1 MKTLLTVA
9 GGVVALF
16 LTIAMFGTA
25 GWDRPPLVTSQ
36 NGYRGTAMAQVE
48 TRADAIAVKAE
59 NKAPEAA
66 APAEPG
72 DDLAGKTYEN
82 VKVLQNLTTNEFNRL
97 MVSMTEWV
105 SPEQGCTYCH
115 NTENMADDSLYQKR
129 VARRMLQ
136 MTQHINA
143 TWKEKHVQEAGV
155 TCYTCHRGQP
165 VPANI
170 WFTDP
175 GPQARSGF
183 IPRNNGQNL
192 AKESVGLS
200 SLPYDTLTE
209 FLAKKDIDNNV
220 IRVNAST
227 ALPEGKGKPIQD
239 AEKTYALMMHMS
251 QGLGVNCTYCH
262 NTRAISNWGEST
274 PQRVSAWHGI
284 RMVRDLNGD
293 YMEPLQSTFPRNRL
307 GALGDVPK
315 INCTTCHNG
324 VNKPLGGAH
333 VIEGYPSLAKSTEV
347 AATDGTRPAPDGS
360 AAPPAPAPA
369 SPAAPAPAS
378 PAPAP
383 PPPAPEAPAARP

>member
-1 MKTLLTVA
+1 MKTVLGIAGAVA
-9 GGVVALF
+9 ALF

-25 GWDRPPLVTSQ
+25 GWTRPPLAVSQ
-36 NGYRGTAMAQVE
+36 NGFRGTGMDQVE
-48 TRADAIAVKAE
+48 SRADAIEVKAE
-59 NKAPEAA
+59 NAAPAPA
-66 APAEPG
+66 DPAEPG
-72 DDLAGKTYEN
+72 GDLAGKTYEN

-136 MTQHINA
+136 MTQHIN
-143 TWKEKHVQEAGV
+143 TEWKQNHVQGAGV

-175 GPQARSGF
+175 GPNATSGF

-192 AKESVGLS
+192 AKASVGLA

-209 FLAKKDIDNNV
+209 FLGQKEIDNNV
-220 IRVNAST
+220 IRVNATT
-227 ALPEGKGKPIQD
+227 ALPTGKGKPIQA
-239 AEKTYALMMHMS
+239 AEKTYGLMMHMS

-262 NTRAISNWGEST
+262 NTRAISNWSEST

-284 RMVRDLNGD
+284 RMVRDLNGN
-293 YMEPLQSTFPRNRL
+293 YLEPLLSTFPRNRL
-307 GALGDVPK
+307 GVLGDVPK
-315 INCTTCHNG
+315 VNCTTCHNG
-324 VNKPLGGAH
+324 VNKPLNGAH
-333 VIEGYPSLAKSTEV
+333 VVDAYPELARPVV
-347 AATDGTRPAPDGS
+347 AEAPTDA
-360 AAPPAPAPA
+360 AAPPPAPA
-369 SPAAPAPAS
+369 SPMPAS
-378 PAPAP
+378 P
-383 PPPAPEAPAARP
+383 PPASPVPATPPDAPKP

>member
-1 MKTLLTVA
+1 MKTLLSVA
-9 GGVVALF
+9 GAVVALF
-16 LTIAMFGTA
+16 LTLAMFGTA

-48 TRADAIAVKAE
+48 TRADAREVKAA
-59 NKAPEAA
+59 NQAPEPA

-143 TWKEKHVQEAGV
+143 TWKEKHVHEAGV

-209 FLAKKDIDNNV
+209 FLGQKAIDNNV
-220 IRVNAST
+220 IRVNATT

-239 AEKTYALMMHMS
+239 AEKTYGLMMHMS

-324 VNKPLGGAH
+324 VNKPLNGAH
-333 VIEGYPSLAKSTEV
+333 VVEAYPSLTKSTEI
-347 AATDGTRPAPDGS
+347 AATGPAPAAPDGGG
-360 AAPPAPAPA
+360 AAPTAVPATPAPATPAPAPA
-369 SPAAPAPAS
+369 APAPQ
-378 PAPAP
+378 
-383 PPPAPEAPAARP
+383 PPAPKP